1 MNHKLF
7 SSEVELGK
15 FIGSIG
21 VIPDAYRAISETS
34 STFELHTTPTGI
46 KVLAFDS
53 FGDYS
58 DRFHNREFNLV
69 SSEGHEAFDFILTK
83 VNPKF
88 SINKAAL
95 ELFEHHFVS
104 LLQLRNQFIDSHCP
118 LVVTGRGLG
127 GYLAILFA
135 LLHHHAIDVEESNG
149 SKTPKRPICITFGSP
164 LLGDDRLQ
172 HAISEHP
179 QWKSC
184 FLNIVAKTDP
194 LASFFSSNTLYKPFG
209 TFLFCAESGGHTVFE
224 DEVSVFIVLDAMASS
239 NVGNSQTHD
248 YTNELGFIRRKAL
261 YRGTCELGQIN
272 LNSLRFGIMSQFQEV
287 GVLNDIPI
295 KMIAKIED
303 KRTRMIKTKR
313 KVNTYEPTKKLN
325 DMKISLTY
333 MEWYMKSRRSKG
345 GYYDAY
351 KLNAKTKNEIES
363 RTKIITHQG
372 FLNQYWKKIVEETNR
387 MPQKEGANLRR
398 RWLYCGTNY
407 RRIVEPLDIADHYRR
422 GKTNYMAY
430 RSNHYKLL
438 EKWANDEKKNRQPTE
453 RKTKAAC
460 LTEDS
465 CFWAYVEEALIL
477 LEKLKNRDPNNIAM
491 EIEEFEVYVL
501 GAIKDFSVSPDVF
514 LEGSSLMKWWS
525 EYRTYKGSSYRS
537 EFAQYMNDGR
547 YTSYQ

>member
-1 MNHKLF
+1 MNHKMF
-7 SSEVELGK
+7 SSEIELGK
-15 FIGSIG
+15 FLGSLD
-21 VIPDAYRAISETS
+21 VIPDAYRAILETS
-34 STFELHTTPTGI
+34 STFKLHTTRSGI
-46 KVLAFDS
+46 KVLAFNS
-53 FGDYS
+53 FRDYTA
-58 DRFHNREFNLV
+58 RFRESNLV
-69 SSEGHEAFDFILTK
+69 SSEDHEVFDFILTK
-83 VNPKF
+83 GNPKF
-88 SINKAAL
+88 SINEAAI

-104 LLQLRNQFIDSHCP
+104 LLELRNQLVESP

-127 GYLAILFA
+127 GYIAILFA
-135 LLHHHAIDVEESNG
+135 LLHHHAIDVEESKV
-149 SKTPKRPICITFGSP
+149 SKTHKRPICITFGSP
-164 LLGDDRLQ
+164 LLGNDRLQ
-172 HAISEHP
+172 GAISEHP

-209 TFLFCAESGGHTVFE
+209 TFLFCTKSGGHTVFE
-224 DEVSVFIVLDAMASS
+224 DEVPILAVLDAMASS
-239 NVGNSQTHD
+239 NAGNSQTHD
-248 YTNELGFIRRKAL
+248 YANELGFIRRKAL
-261 YRGTCELGQIN
+261 YRGACELNQIN
-272 LNSLRFGIMSQFQEV
+272 LNPLRFGIMSQFQEV
-287 GVLNDIPI
+287 GVLNNIPKDVI
-295 KMIAKIED
+295 TKTEE
-303 KRTRMIKTKR
+303 KRARMIKTKR
-313 KVNTYEPTKKLN
+313 RVNTYEPTKKLN

-387 MPQKEGANLRR
+387 MPQKEGANLRK

-407 RRIVEPLDIADHYRR
+407 RRIVEPLDIADHYKR
-422 GKTNYMAY
+422 GKTNYMAF

-438 EKWANDEKKNRQPTE
+438 EKWANDEKKNLQPTE
-453 RKTKAAC
+453 RKTKAAS
-460 LTEDS
+460 LTKDS

-477 LEKLKNRDPNNIAM
+477 LEKLKNGDPNNIAM

-547 YTSYQ
+547 STSYQ